1 MENLRRQL
9 HKGTEICSSIELLGV
24 GEAVREAEEGVEET
38 LLFKLVNGTDVV
50 GITEAEVATNSDEE
64 SYMLVKAKRGFLL
77 QVEQLQSVV
86 EWRTWEDSAKS
97 KQNLRL
103 KRNYQDPRLFSKVL
117 VEQKPQPD
125 AILPL

>member
-1 MENLRRQL
+1 MATYYIQTN
-9 HKGTEICSSIELLGV
+9 KM
-24 GEAVREAEEGVEET
+24 
-38 LLFKLVNGTDVV
+38 KLK
-50 GITEAEVATNSDEE
+50 ISH
-64 SYMLVKAKRGFLL
+64 
-77 QVEQLQSVV
+77 QSVV